1 MSLVFECRA
10 KSKQFDD
17 KKHDICFHYTSSKSV
32 VVHKTNVCFLFFVI
46 FTCTCP
52 FLRAEVVPITCKS
65 IFHLRVQLVPLKQKI
80 KQNVSIGC
88 ANVIS

>member
-32 VVHKTNVCFLFFVI
+32 VVHKTNVCFLFD
-46 FTCTCP
+46 
-52 FLRAEVVPITCKS
+52 FLLHIRAEVVPITCKS
-65 IFHLRVQLVPLKQKI
+65 IFHLRVQLVPLKQKK
-80 KQNVSIGC
+80 KQNVNIGC

>member
-17 KKHDICFHYTSSKSV
+17 KKHGICFHYTSSKSV
-32 VVHKTNVCFLFFVI
+32 VLHKTNICFVFD
-46 FTCTCP
+46 
-52 FLRAEVVPITCKS
+52 FLLHIHVLVHFKELRLSPLHV
-65 IFHLRVQLVPLKQKI
+65 RVQLVPLKKKKK
-80 KQNVSIGC
+80 KQNVSVGC